1 MAAATRNTDPPPSP
15 PPPPPSLI
23 YTRGRRL
30 YVPRSSLSDKLPF
43 DWPTAIRYEQIS
55 YVNPIRPF
63 PSPLLRRAFK
73 MLTFSPLQKS
83 LFLQRIDLETNLS
96 SSHVLS
102 FSLSLYIFIYIY
114 LTPFTKFARVN
125 GLKLSGVGHRAK
137 VSRQRQR
144 RPTRADQI
152 FPRDLTACVPR
163 PFVKVASL
171 FTKCCLP
178 SRRLFFRK
186 S

>member
-1 MAAATRNTDPPPSP
+1 MPRDANRAPRSKSNHSWVIREKGRRGEVAAATRNTDPPPS
-15 PPPPPSLI
+15 PPPPSLI

-114 LTPFTKFARVN
+114 
-125 GLKLSGVGHRAK
+125 
-137 VSRQRQR
+137 
-144 RPTRADQI
+144 I
-152 FPRDLTACVPR
+152 
-163 PFVKVASL
+163 SL
-171 FTKCCLP
+171 PLQNSP
-178 SRRLFFRK
+178 E
-186 S
+186 